1 MSQMNNYDFDSMTE
15 MPLAEQAGV
24 DSRADFIRKT
34 YLHLIGAILAFIGLE
49 AVIFQVAD
57 TEAITQRMMGGGMNW
72 LFVLGAF
79 MLVSWVAN
87 SWAHS
92 NASPAMQ
99 YAGLSLYVVAE
110 AVIFVPLLCIAKVYG
125 ERSGN
130 PDIIP
135 TAGLISLIIFGGL
148 TAIVFATAKD
158 FSFMRGALMLGGI
171 GAMGL
176 VIGSLVFGFSLGL
189 IFVVFMIVL
198 ASGYI
203 LYTTSNVLHHYRIGQ
218 HVAASLALFAA
229 IALLFWYV
237 LRLLMMLS
245 SRD

>member
-1 MSQMNNYDFDSMTE
+1 MSQMQDFDSMTE
-15 MPLAEQAGV
+15 MPLADQASV
-24 DSRADFIRKT
+24 QTRADFIRKT
-34 YLHLIGAILAFIGLE
+34 YLHLIGAILAFIGIE
-49 AVIFQVAD
+49 AAIFANAD
-57 TEAITQRMMGGGMNW
+57 TEAITQSMMGGGMNW

-92 NASPAMQ
+92 GASPGLQ
-99 YAGLSLYVVAE
+99 YAGLTLYVVAE
-110 AVIFVPLLCIAKVYG
+110 AVIFVPLLCMADRYG
-125 ERSGN
+125 VQTGHDE
-130 PDIIP
+130 IIP

-171 GAMGL
+171 GAMGMI
-176 VIGSLVFGFSLGL
+176 VGSIVFSFSLGL
-189 IFVVFMIVL
+189 VFVVFMIVL

-203 LYTTSNVLHHYRIGQ
+203 LYTASNVLHHYRIGQ